1 MNQESSSSGIIK
13 NDFFDAEDTLTS
25 YSELAC
31 SGFNRIFKIKRS
43 GKWFLLKGLKAE
55 HRANP
60 VYIELLKKEFA
71 LTSQLDHPNIVKALS
86 KEHDSRI
93 GPAILMEYID
103 GDTLDVFLRKNPS
116 KNLRLKVVNEL
127 IDALQYIH
135 SKQIIHRDIK
145 PSNILITH
153 NGNNVKIIDFGLSD
167 ADGYA
172 VLKQAAGT
180 KKYAAPEQF
189 SSPKSVDL
197 RVDIYAFG
205 KILGL
210 IFPKTY
216 TSIAKQCTQ
225 PKRELRYDNINQV
238 KKALTRRQR
247 LPYFVAGILLSIVA
261 LLPSAVFVYEKNAVQ
276 PTPIIIPKVDTV
288 VIEKRDTVV
297 VEKQVQGYTS
307 AEQAVIDKAYRDIS
321 NMLQPA
327 FRAIDKG
334 EIIYY
339 EIAHAQ
345 LYSFYKNVQKY
356 TNEVAQTLDTHS
368 LFYHEWFNATAIIQA
383 EVLNRYST
391 KIDSLP
397 RASKLRQQG
406 KLSDEEYQAVDDLA
420 VSLLQK

>member
-13 NDFFDAEDTLTS
+13 NDFFDTEDTLTS

-71 LTSQLDHPNIVKALS
+71 ITSQLDHPNIVKALS
-86 KEHDSRI
+86 KENDSRI

-103 GDTLDVFLRKNPS
+103 GDTLDVFLKKNPS
-116 KNLRLKVVNEL
+116 KNIRLKVVNEL
-127 IDALQYIH
+127 LDALQYIH

-189 SSPKSVDL
+189 SSPKSIDL

-210 IFPKTY
+210 IFPKKY

-225 PKRELRYDNINQV
+225 PKRELRYDNIHQV
-238 KKALTRRQR
+238 KKAITRRQR
-247 LPYFVAGILLSIVA
+247 LPYVVVGILLSIVA
-261 LLPSAVFVYEKNAVQ
+261 LLPSAVFMYEKNVVQ
-276 PTPIIIPKVDTV
+276 PTSVIVQKIDTV

-307 AEQAVIDKAYRDIS
+307 SEQAIIDKAYRDIS
-321 NMLQPA
+321 AMLQPA
-327 FRAIDKG
+327 FQAIDKG
-334 EIIYY
+334 EIVYY

-345 LYSFYKNVQKY
+345 LNSFYKNVQKY
-356 TNEVAQTLDTHS
+356 TNQVAQTLDKHS
-368 LFYHEWFNATAIIQA
+368 LFYHEWFNATAVIQA
-383 EVLNRYST
+383 EILNQYTS
-391 KIDSLP
+391 KMDALP
-397 RASKLRQQG
+397 WASELRQQG
-406 KLSDEEYQAVDDLA
+406 KLSEAELQAVLDLA
-420 VSLLQK
+420 ISLNK